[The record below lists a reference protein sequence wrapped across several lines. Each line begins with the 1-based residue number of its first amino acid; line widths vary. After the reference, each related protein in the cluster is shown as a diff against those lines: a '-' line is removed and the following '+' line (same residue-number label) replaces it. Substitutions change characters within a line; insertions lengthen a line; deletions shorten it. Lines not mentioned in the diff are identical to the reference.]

1 MTCQSAPPAPKG
13 AIQDPP
19 VSVDKVVEG
28 NDRDQNRR
36 WGADMKGIVLALVVH
51 TQMCSRCST
60 GERCSEAERL
70 HDKWFDLAAKAGLE
84 SDGGLLN
91 VAEAA

>member
-1 MTCQSAPPAPKG
+1 MPPPRSQG
-13 AIQDPP
+13 AIQGLY

-28 NDRDQNRR
+28 NDRDRNRR
-36 WGADMKGIVLALVVH
+36 RGADMKGIVLALVVH

-70 HDKWFDLAAKAGLE
+70 HDKWFDLAAKAAFE
-84 SDGGLLN
+84 TDGGLLG